1 MRGIRG
7 GDWVDMQKQ
16 IETVIS
22 RSPKVYRDEPII
34 RTAVQGANLTPPQYR
49 EMRKIANSLFYESEA
64 RVFYEQ
70 GKFMEDFED
79 EYTFQGEFHRY
90 FPTYQAMTD
99 IQLRGYFAWRTDV
112 RRGTIAKTSLS
123 FVFVYIYE
131 LLNQIGVQS
140 AEEGF
145 YALKNFWEAYKEMDA
160 GINSYVRLWLNDYAV
175 YHNLDKSLLDDLSYG
190 DFNDAALVLLNYQS
204 HNSGDVFEALN
215 FLSSYDMKNSR
226 FYKQYPNDVK
236 DVLYSIFLK
245 LSDFYDKKSK
255 KSLCEKFFGKIY
267 PNPYSMF
274 KSAVFCHPQK
284 HEDAVYEINDICKYT
299 CQNGAWSCERFY
311 CYKGKIQ
318 KIGELLKTVDFLMR
332 QEYGFKSTLKIAK
345 VTKVLQDIILKEI
358 AKHQEG
364 KRKAALSKIEIDVT
378 KLQDIRDSSLETQNK
393 LILED
398 LEEIEELNTM
408 DETADR
414 KDATGL
420 SDHEYRFMQRLL
432 YCREY
437 EDFLRTERL
446 MLSVLVDA
454 VNENLF
460 DRFDDTV
467 IIFEG
472 DKPTLIEDYI
482 DELKSIIRE

>member
-1 MRGIRG
+1 
-7 GDWVDMQKQ
+7 MQKQ
-16 IETVIS
+16 IETIRDSSS
-22 RSPKVYRDEPII
+22 RVYRDEPII
-34 RTAVQGANLTPPQYR
+34 RTAAQAANLTPPQYR

-79 EYTFQGEFHRY
+79 DYTFQGEFHRY
-90 FPTYQAMTD
+90 FPTYQVMTD
-99 IQLRGYFAWRTDV
+99 IQLRGYFSWRTGV
-112 RRGTIAKTSLS
+112 RRGTIVKTSLS

-145 YALKNFWEAYKEMDA
+145 YALKNFWEAYEEVDA
-160 GINSYVRLWLNDYAV
+160 KINNYVRLWLNDYVV
-175 YHNLDKSLLDDLSYG
+175 YNNLNKSLLDDLSYG
-190 DFNDAALVLLNYQS
+190 DFNDAALVLLNYKS
-204 HNSGDVFEALN
+204 HSPGDVFEALN

-226 FYKQYPNDVK
+226 FYKQYPDDVK
-236 DVLYSIFLK
+236 DVLYCVFFR
-245 LSDFYDKKSK
+245 LSGYYDKKNK

-274 KSAVFCHPQK
+274 KSAVFCHPKK
-284 HEDAVYEINDICKYT
+284 HEDVVYEINDICKYT
-299 CQNGAWSCERFY
+299 CQNGIWSCERFY

-318 KIGELLKTVDFLMR
+318 KIGALLKTVDFLMR
-332 QEYGFKSTLKIAK
+332 REYGFKSTMKTTEITKI
-345 VTKVLQDIILKEI
+345 LQDIIVTEI
-358 AKHQEG
+358 EKYRED
-364 KRKAALSKIEIDVT
+364 KRKATLPKIEIDVT
-378 KLQDIRDSSLETQNK
+378 KLQDIRDSSFETQNK
-393 LILED
+393 LIIED
-398 LEEIEELNTM
+398 PEDIDTLDPFDTM

-414 KDATGL
+414 KDTTGL

-432 YCREY
+432 YGRAY
-437 EDFLRTERL
+437 DDFLRTERL

-454 VNENLF
+454 INESLF

-472 DKPTLIEDYI
+472 EKPALIEDYI